1 LSGSHPFLPFWPIFF
16 SRAFLM
22 STSSAS
28 VRAGRRAFTL
38 VELLVVIAIIGV
50 LVALLLPAVQ
60 AAREAARRSSCS
72 NNLKQIGIAM
82 HNCHDTYGH
91 MPPWAYDF
99 VTAPPGNP
107 IGAQTQ
113 GHSPLTVI
121 LPFLEQGNI
130 LASTKLEYSVLDP
143 RNWPPNWG
151 TNPSAATQVKTYV
164 CPSTPNRIIDLSPY
178 MISLGLPNAGPFTV
192 GATDYVAVRGAHNN
206 FRTACAPT
214 MPDPSD
220 SCGVLGIKGTASVP
234 NGELLTGKARMA
246 DIIDGTSN
254 TILIGESAGRHQV
267 YSKGHRPVTPN
278 TPGSAGW
285 SLNAGSFDY
294 NSAIR
299 LRGGSADGL
308 IQDGGCNVINNR
320 NVWSTATSQFYAF
333 HPGGC
338 QVVRA
343 DGSVQFLPETT
354 NVIIVAALVTRAG
367 GEAVA
372 D

>member
-1 LSGSHPFLPFWPIFF
+1 MLSSISG
-16 SRAFLM
+16 R
-22 STSSAS
+22 
-28 VRAGRRAFTL
+28 GRRAFTL

-82 HNCHDTYGH
+82 HNCHDTYGY

-99 VTAPPGNP
+99 VNAAGAPTPPTGSITN
-107 IGAQTQ
+107 Q

-121 LPFLEQGNI
+121 LPFMEQGNI
-130 LASTKLEYSVLDP
+130 LTSTKLELGVIDP

-151 TNPSAATQVKTYV
+151 TNPAAATEVKSYV
-164 CPSTPNRIIDLSPY
+164 CPSTPSRTIDLSPY
-178 MISLGLPNAGPFTV
+178 FISLGLGSASTGPFKV

-220 SCGVLGIKGTASVP
+220 TSGVLGIKGTASIP
-234 NGELLTGKARMA
+234 NGELLTGKARLA
-246 DIIDGTSN
+246 DILDGTSN
-254 TILIGESAGRHQV
+254 TILVGESAGRHQV
-267 YSKGHRPVTPN
+267 YSKGNKPVMPN
-278 TPGSAGW
+278 TPGAAGW

-294 NSAIR
+294 NSAIL
-299 LRGGSADGL
+299 LRGASADGL
-308 IQDGGCNVINNR
+308 VQDGGCNIVNAR
-320 NVWSTATSQFYAF
+320 NVWSAGRSQFYGF

-354 NVIIVAALVTRAG
+354 AVTVVAAMVTRAG
-367 GEAVA
+367 AEPISN
-372 D
+372 